1 MAAAAYREGRAGWMG
16 RVATG
21 LTVAGTA
28 LGATLG
34 GRYRPAAAGAG
45 LALLAGGVLRRF
57 AVMQAGRQSAEDP
70 AQTVE
75 PQRQRLA
82 ERA

>member
-1 MAAAAYREGRAGWMG
+1 M
-16 RVATG
+16 ATG

-28 LGATLG
+28 VAATLG
-34 GRYRPAAAGAG
+34 GRHRPAAAVAG

-57 AVMQAGRQSAEDP
+57 AILQAGRQSAEDP

-75 PQRQRLA
+75 PQRRRLA
-82 ERA
+82 EGT